1 MEQAEKSEEK
11 IDMDQTQFQR
21 PNSLPQQSYYNSQ
34 RQHAT
39 SLHQGGAVPV
49 QPLGKPAMPP
59 PIQGNQAFA
68 NPYSQP
74 SIQPG
79 AQRQSPAPQTPTPLQ
94 HPQHSTA
101 ASRDPKA
108 KPAMPGGSLTPWAV
122 AAMIPGS
129 IGSLDT
135 IASRLNVPRLELRRF
150 ISENKELR
158 EALDDEMIA
167 AKERLIEKT
176 YRDGMDGQPQAR
188 QDFFK
193 MVSGYFE
200 KKNSRDEEIANSRA
214 VIHLDS
220 PSEQVQMLGDDGTL
234 ITIQR
239 NNLSRFKGSSNDIM
253 LPANATCD
261 DDDEPDQVEY
271 SGGSDTESDT
281 D

>member
-68 NPYSQP
+68 NPYRQP
-74 SIQPG
+74 NIPPA
-79 AQRQSPAPQTPTPLQ
+79 AQSPTPLQ
-94 HPQHSTA
+94 NQQHGTA
-101 ASRDPKA
+101 SSRDPKA
-108 KPAMPGGSLTPWAV
+108 KPAMSGSLTPWAV

-135 IASRLNVPRLELRRF
+135 IARRLNVPRLELRRF

-158 EALDDEMIA
+158 EALDDEMLA

-176 YRDGMDGQPQAR
+176 YQDGMDGQPQAR

-200 KKNSRDEEIANSRA
+200 KKNGRDEEIANSQV

-220 PSEQVQMLGDDGTL
+220 PSEQVKMLGEDGEI
-234 ITIQR
+234 ITIPR
-239 NNLSRFKGSSNDIM
+239 TNLSRFKGSGNEMLLPSNS
-253 LPANATCD
+253 TCD
-261 DDDEPDQVEY
+261 DGESDQVED
-271 SGGSDTESDT
+271 SDRRDMESDS

>member
-11 IDMDQTQFQR
+11 IEMDQTQFQR

-34 RQHAT
+34 RKHAP

-49 QPLGKPAMPP
+49 QPLGKPAMHP
-59 PIQGNQAFA
+59 PIQGNQAFS
-68 NPYSQP
+68 NPYRQQP
-74 SIQPG
+74 NIPP
-79 AQRQSPAPQTPTPLQ
+79 AAQSPSPLQ
-94 HPQHSTA
+94 NQQHCTA
-101 ASRDPKA
+101 PSRDPKA
-108 KPAMPGGSLTPWAV
+108 KPAMSGSLTPWAV

-158 EALDDEMIA
+158 EALDDEMLA

-176 YRDGMDGQPQAR
+176 YQDGMDGQPQAR

-200 KKNSRDEEIANSRA
+200 KKNGRDEEIANSQV

-220 PSEQVQMLGDDGTL
+220 PSEQVKMLGEDGEI
-234 ITIQR
+234 ITIPR
-239 NNLSRFKGSSNDIM
+239 ANLSRFKGSGNEILLPSNS
-253 LPANATCD
+253 TCD
-261 DDDEPDQVEY
+261 DGESDQVED
-271 SGGSDTESDT
+271 SDRRDMESDS

>member
-1 MEQAEKSEEK
+1 MEQAEKSEGK

-68 NPYSQP
+68 NPYRQP
-74 SIQPG
+74 NIPP
-79 AQRQSPAPQTPTPLQ
+79 AVQSPSSAPQSPSQLQ
-94 HPQHSTA
+94 NQQHGTA
-101 ASRDPKA
+101 SSRDPKA
-108 KPAMPGGSLTPWAV
+108 KPAMSGSLTPWAV

-158 EALDDEMIA
+158 EALDDEMLA

-176 YRDGMDGQPQAR
+176 YQDGMDGQPQAR

-200 KKNSRDEEIANSRA
+200 KKNGRDEEIANSQV

-220 PSEQVQMLGDDGTL
+220 PSEQVKMLGEDGEI
-234 ITIQR
+234 ITIPR
-239 NNLSRFKGSSNDIM
+239 TNLSRFKGSGNEMLLPSNS
-253 LPANATCD
+253 TCD
-261 DDDEPDQVEY
+261 DGESDQVED
-271 SGGSDTESDT
+271 SDRRDMESDS

>member
-1 MEQAEKSEEK
+1 
-11 IDMDQTQFQR
+11 
-21 PNSLPQQSYYNSQ
+21 
-34 RQHAT
+34 
-39 SLHQGGAVPV
+39 
-49 QPLGKPAMPP
+49 
-59 PIQGNQAFA
+59 
-68 NPYSQP
+68 
-74 SIQPG
+74 
-79 AQRQSPAPQTPTPLQ
+79 
-94 HPQHSTA
+94 
-101 ASRDPKA
+101 
-108 KPAMPGGSLTPWAV
+108 
-122 AAMIPGS
+122 MIPGS